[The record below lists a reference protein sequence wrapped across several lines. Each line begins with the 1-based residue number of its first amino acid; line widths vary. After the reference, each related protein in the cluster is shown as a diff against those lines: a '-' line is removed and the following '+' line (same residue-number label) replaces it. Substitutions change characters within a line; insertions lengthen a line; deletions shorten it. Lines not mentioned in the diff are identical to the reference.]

1 MTNCFKDTLVRK
13 LTDKRSSAYKI
24 LVSRR
29 FVVAWGYSDAL
40 PNLALDSCTYWDII
54 AFSQQ
59 CEWQKI
65 DQWHLVNYRF
75 EQLNLMQYQ

>member
-1 MTNCFKDTLVRK
+1 MTNCFKDTLVQK

-54 AFSQQ
+54 AFSQEY
-59 CEWQKI
+59 EWQKI